1 MAGASCSDVVQ
12 LSRAERPWR
21 PRRRRDVGGEET
33 DPEERQTQEILGRV
47 RSVLN
52 KLTPEMFQR
61 VMKEMAKI
69 PIQSERHL
77 TAVVEM
83 VIKRAISEPKFS
95 VPIANMCRCLM
106 GEQQQCFKDTDI
118 QERMV
123 GIVKFIGELFK
134 LKMLAEAIM
143 HECID
148 KMLNLHGEERLVCLC
163 VVLSVIGKDL
173 DIGKAKPCMD
183 QYFNKINNIIKE
195 RQTSNRT
202 CFMLQDVIDL
212 RQAHWVSRHGDP
224 GPQTITNI
232 RKQAMEEKMGTNRR
246 PKRSVPE
253 AFLNFQTLP
262 VAAHQE
268 TKTHTGFRL
277 SQISRFIPPVPAI
290 KSSLP
295 PRVAPLPAPTE
306 APPPPT
312 AVATPAAAAP
322 PTPTA
327 VAPPPPAA
335 APPTPSAVAPSPE
348 AVTPIA
354 APPPTAAGAAP
365 PAPTAVAPPPAPTA
379 VAPPP
384 APTAVAAAIAAAVAA
399 APPAPTAVAPPPAPT
414 AVAPPPAPTAVAA
427 AIAAAV
433 AAAPPAP
440 TAVAPPPAPTAVA
453 PPPAPTAVAAAI
465 AAAVA
470 AAPPAPTAVA
480 PPPAPTAVAPPPA
493 PTAVAAAIA
502 AAVAAAPPAPTAVT
516 PPPAPTAVA
525 PSAAAASP
533 GAPTAA
539 AAAEAG
545 AAGVWWVSPLED
557 DLSCP
562 VCCDIYTDP
571 VVLPCSHSF
580 CRPCLERSWR
590 EDSVRQEC
598 LICRQKTSAHN
609 PTPNRALRNVCE
621 AYLKERSAGTAPTE
635 SETHLAQ
642 VLCPVHEEK
651 LQFYC
656 QDEEQLVCVECV
668 TQEHKT
674 HSVCS
679 TKKAAHERKDEL
691 KSLIKSLE
699 DDVKKNKTL
708 LEGVMA
714 HIKAQAVQTE
724 AQIKEEFEKLHQFL
738 RREEEARIAALRQE
752 ERDKT
757 AHLEEK
763 MEAIERVILSFSERM
778 KPIEKLMETDEVSF
792 LQTFSETKER
802 THEAFLHPQPGFWQ
816 LLDVSKYLDK
826 LSYRVWDRMEEMVAH
841 SAVMVG
847 SSDTLQFHPVI
858 PVPEHLERFAAGLD
872 ASGLW
877 DVGAVWGQAS
887 VDHSGF

>member
-1 MAGASCSDVVQ
+1 MASASRSVVVQ
-12 LSRAERPWR
+12 LRRAERPWK
-21 PRRRRDVGGEET
+21 PRHRRDAEDLEEGT
-33 DPEERQTQEILGRV
+33 DPEERQTREILTCFRIG
-47 RSVLN
+47 LN
-52 KLTPEMFQR
+52 KLTPSR
-61 VMKEMAKI
+61 VSMLLSQLARV
-69 PIQSERHL
+69 PIYSEPQLRGM
-77 TAVVEM
+77 VEM
-83 VIKRAISEPKFS
+83 VLERAVAEPTFSEAYANVCHCLRGLTVTMEHEPGRTVNFRKLLLNRCQEEFERGLDVEIWEKKKIALQIYACFGMDQQKHLKEELEETQEQAQKRSAAILKF
-95 VPIANMCRCLM
+95 V
-106 GEQQQCFKDTDI
+106 
-118 QERMV
+118 
-123 GIVKFIGELFK
+123 GELFK
-134 LKMLAEAIM
+134 LKMVAEGII
-143 HECID
+143 HECIT
-148 KMLNLHGEERLVCLC
+148 KLLERGTEESLSGLC
-163 VVLSVIGKDL
+163 VLLSVAGKDL
-173 DIGKAKPCMD
+173 DHDATTPCVD
-183 QYFNKINNIIKE
+183 LYFNQIETMIKE
-195 RQTSNRT
+195 QQTSNRIR
-202 CFMLQDVIDL
+202 FMLQDMVDL
-212 RQAHWVSRHGDP
+212 RQSSWTPRHSDP
-224 GPQTITNI
+224 
-232 RKQAMEEKMGTNRR
+232 
-246 PKRSVPE
+246 
-253 AFLNFQTLP
+253 
-262 VAAHQE
+262 
-268 TKTHTGFRL
+268 
-277 SQISRFIPPVPAI
+277 
-290 KSSLP
+290 
-295 PRVAPLPAPTE
+295 APLTTDGTVQQPLPSKKKGRGRTKKGAKGSGASVCALDHPVQAPHQDCHSE
-306 APPPPT
+306 HISPSLRQM
-312 AVATPAAAAP
+312 
-322 PTPTA
+322 PTPGTLDLLTHLLVLEEEGLSGGTGVNSRESVKKELIPGQNQFLSPA
-327 VAPPPPAA
+327 SPPAPPPAA
-335 APPTPSAVAPSPE
+335 A
-348 AVTPIA
+348 
-354 APPPTAAGAAP
+354 
-365 PAPTAVAPPPAPTA
+365 
-379 VAPPP
+379 
-384 APTAVAAAIAAAVAA
+384 
-399 APPAPTAVAPPPAPT
+399 
-414 AVAPPPAPTAVAA
+414 
-427 AIAAAV
+427 
-433 AAAPPAP
+433 
-440 TAVAPPPAPTAVA
+440 
-453 PPPAPTAVAAAI
+453 
-465 AAAVA
+465 
-470 AAPPAPTAVA
+470 
-480 PPPAPTAVAPPPA
+480 
-493 PTAVAAAIA
+493 
-502 AAVAAAPPAPTAVT
+502 
-516 PPPAPTAVA
+516 
-525 PSAAAASP
+525 SAAAA
-533 GAPTAA
+533 
-539 AAAEAG
+539 E

-708 LEGVMA
+708 LEGVTA

-763 MEAIERVILSFSERM
+763 MEAIERVISSLSERM

-816 LLDVSKYLDK
+816 LLDVSKYLDQ

-858 PVPEHLERFAAGLD
+858 SVPEQLECFAAGLD
-872 ASGLW
+872 ASGFW
-877 DVGAVWGQAS
+877 DVGGVWGQAS
-887 VDHSGF
+887 VDHSSF